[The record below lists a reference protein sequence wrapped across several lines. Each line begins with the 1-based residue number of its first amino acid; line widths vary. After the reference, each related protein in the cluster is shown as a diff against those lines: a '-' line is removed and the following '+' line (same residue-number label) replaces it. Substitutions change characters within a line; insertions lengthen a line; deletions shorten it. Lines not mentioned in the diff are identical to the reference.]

1 MYPPELVAPKKAEL
15 TEAGFS
21 EMISVDDVDATIAK
35 PGSTMIVI
43 NSVCGCAAS
52 SMRPGVLKA
61 LKNEKLPTH
70 LTTSF
75 AGVDQAAVE
84 RVLKFLLPYPPSSPS
99 IALFKDGRLLH
110 MVERH
115 HIEGRNADMIA
126 DHLKMVFDEHC

>member
-52 SMRPGVLKA
+52 SIDRKSV
-61 LKNEKLPTH
+61 
-70 LTTSF
+70 
-75 AGVDQAAVE
+75 V
-84 RVLKFLLPYPPSSPS
+84 
-99 IALFKDGRLLH
+99 
-110 MVERH
+110 
-115 HIEGRNADMIA
+115 
-126 DHLKMVFDEHC
+126 